1 LKGPGAA
8 SFARRPRLFI
18 ALRNKRL
25 RNILQKYL
33 AMSEKVSTFAPAFKE
48 KMAG

>member
-1 LKGPGAA
+1 VAA
-8 SFARRPRLFI
+8 SFARRHGLFI

-33 AMSEKVSTFAPAFKE
+33 AMSEKVSTFALAFKE